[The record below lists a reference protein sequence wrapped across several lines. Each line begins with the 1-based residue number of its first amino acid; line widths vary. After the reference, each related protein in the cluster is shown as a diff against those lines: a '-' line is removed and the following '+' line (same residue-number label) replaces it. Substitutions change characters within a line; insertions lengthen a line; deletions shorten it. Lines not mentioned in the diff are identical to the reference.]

1 MTPAGGPAGPRRGGV
16 LVTGFGPFHSVS
28 DNPAARLAR
37 AVHDPDADPP
47 IHGLVI
53 PVSYQRGPD
62 EAVQAARRLG
72 VGLVIGVGVATGR
85 DQVCVE
91 RVGRLLLDPGAPDV
105 DQVHRDRVE
114 DAADAPELV
123 RASLPVEAFAAAMG
137 AQVSED
143 AGRYVCNAWL
153 YRVAR
158 ALPDLPV
165 GFVHVPAEGMDP
177 GRLRAGIAALLARGA
192 LLG

>member
-1 MTPAGGPAGPRRGGV
+1 M
-16 LVTGFGPFHSVS
+16 TGFGPFLTVA
-28 DNPAARLAR
+28 DNPAAQLAR
-37 AVHDPDADPP
+37 AVDDPDGDPP

-62 EAVQAARRLG
+62 LAVEAARRLG
-72 VGLVIGVGVATGR
+72 VRLVIGVGVATGR
-85 DQVCVE
+85 DRVCVE
-91 RVGRLLLDPGAPDV
+91 RFGRLVLDPSAPDV

-114 DAADAPELV
+114 DAPGAPALV
-123 RASLPVEAFAAAMG
+123 SASLPVEAFAAAMG
-137 AQVSED
+137 AQLSDD

-165 GFVHVPAEGMDP
+165 GFVHVPAEGMEP
-177 GRLRAGIAALLARGA
+177 ARLRAGIAALLARGA